1 MGSFFEE
8 RRRTGAGPVDVRFVI
23 GTMNPA
29 VTCAR
34 LGPMPPMLPATREGE
49 PRLSD
54 VLPSCLEAVQ
64 GLENRLGLP
73 AVSKAV
79 VVLVDGLG
87 ASALR
92 QRTGHAR
99 FLASGFSKKATI
111 VSGFPTTTAAALASL
126 TTGASPGEHGLVG
139 YSALVPASD
148 RVANQLTGWG
158 PDMEP
163 STWQRRPTV
172 FERASAEGIGA
183 AAIGP
188 RRYEASGFTNAVLRG
203 ARYVPADSIAD
214 RFDAVRSVLDGDGR
228 SISYVYVPELDMTAH
243 AEGWQSDRWTHL
255 LEELDSAAQ
264 TFARTLRAGE
274 GVLLTAD
281 HGVVDVP
288 QTSHVLFGDDRAQ
301 MNGVT
306 HVAGEPRCLQLH
318 LDSDLP
324 DDARRAVLDAWR
336 ATEGNR
342 AWVLTR
348 DEAID
353 AGWFGTVDD
362 AVRARIGDIIVA
374 AAKNIVYYDVRK
386 LNDPARRMVGQHGS
400 WNSDEL
406 IVPLLRFGAFER

>member
-1 MGSFFEE
+1 
-8 RRRTGAGPVDVRFVI
+8 
-23 GTMNPA
+23 
-29 VTCAR
+29 
-34 LGPMPPMLPATREGE
+34 MLPATRSDE

-54 VLPSCLEAVQ
+54 VLPSCLAAVRSA
-64 GLENRLGLP
+64 ENRLGLP
-73 AVSKAV
+73 AASKTV

-99 FLASGFSKKATI
+99 FLASRFARKATI

-139 YSALVPASD
+139 YSALVPSSA

-163 STWQRRPTV
+163 SEWQRRSTV
-172 FERASAEGIGA
+172 FEHAAAASIEA

-188 RRYEASGFTNAVLRG
+188 RRYATSGFTSAVLRG
-203 ARYVPADSIAD
+203 ARYVSADSIPD
-214 RFDAVRSVLDGDGR
+214 RFDAARSILDEDAR
-228 SISYVYVPELDMTAH
+228 SISYVYVPELDMAAH

-255 LEELDSAAQ
+255 LEELDSAMQ
-264 TFARTLRAGE
+264 SFVRTLRPGE

-281 HGVVDVP
+281 HGIVDVP
-288 QTSHVLFGDDRAQ
+288 ETSQVLFGDDPGQ
-301 MNGVT
+301 MAGVI
-306 HVAGEPRCLQLH
+306 HIAGEPRCLQLH
-318 LDSDLP
+318 LDATLSG
-324 DDARRAVLDAWR
+324 DARRAVLDAWR
-336 ATEGNR
+336 ETEGER

-353 AGWFGTVDD
+353 SGWFGEVDD
-362 AVRARIGDIIVA
+362 AVRPRIGDIIVA
-374 AAKNIVYYDVRK
+374 AAKNIAYYDGRK
-386 LNDPARRMVGQHGS
+386 INDPARRMVGQHGS
-400 WNSDEL
+400 WNLDEL

>member
-1 MGSFFEE
+1 
-8 RRRTGAGPVDVRFVI
+8 
-23 GTMNPA
+23 
-29 VTCAR
+29 
-34 LGPMPPMLPATREGE
+34 MLPATRSDE

-54 VLPSCLEAVQ
+54 VLPSCLAAVR
-64 GLENRLGLP
+64 GEENRLGLP

-99 FLASGFSKKATI
+99 FLSSRLTKKATI

-139 YSALVPASD
+139 YSALVPATD

-163 STWQRRPTV
+163 SVWQRRATV
-172 FERASAEGIGA
+172 FERAAESSIDA
-183 AAIGP
+183 VAIGP
-188 RRYEASGFTNAVLRG
+188 RRYESSGFTHAVLRG
-203 ARYVPADSIAD
+203 ARYVPGDSIAD
-214 RFDAVRSVLDGDGR
+214 RFDAARSILDAPGP
-228 SISYVYVPELDMTAH
+228 SISYLYVPELDMTAH

-255 LEELDSAAQ
+255 LEELDSAVQ
-264 TFARTLRAGE
+264 SFVRTLRAGE

-281 HGVVDVP
+281 HGVIDVP
-288 QTSHVLFGDDRAQ
+288 STSHVLFGDDETQ
-301 MNGVT
+301 MRGVT

-318 LDSDLP
+318 LDHALP
-324 DDARRAVLDAWR
+324 TDARQAVLDAWR
-336 ATEGNR
+336 ATEGDR

-348 DEAID
+348 DEAIE
-353 AGWFGTVDD
+353 AGWFGEVDD
-362 AVRARIGDIIVA
+362 EVRPRIGDIIVA
-374 AAKNIVYYDVRK
+374 ASKNIAYYDGRK
-386 LNDPARRMVGQHGS
+386 LNDSARRMVGQHGS

-406 IVPLLRFGAFER
+406 IVPLLRLGGFER